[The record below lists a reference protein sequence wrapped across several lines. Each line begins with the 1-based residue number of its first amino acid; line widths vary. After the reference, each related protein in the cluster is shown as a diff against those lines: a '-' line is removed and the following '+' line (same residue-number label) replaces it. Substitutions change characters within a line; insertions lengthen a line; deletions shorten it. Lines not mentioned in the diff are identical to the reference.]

1 MTRALV
7 VGAGL
12 SGLATAWYLIEA
24 GVPVHIVDARGQPGG
39 LIRTHRTP
47 EGLVETGAN
56 AFLRNERVDRLFRTL
71 KVTPV
76 CPQPSS
82 RRRYIFRNGRP
93 RRWPLTVRGTAVAAS
108 RLAAS
113 WLTRQLSTQ
122 ADETVAEWGRRVVGA
137 GATTWLI
144 APALQGI
151 YAAPADV
158 LSARAVFGH
167 RRGPM
172 RLIAPAG
179 GMGQLIE
186 RLMETLDRRGA
197 TCEWN
202 RPVTVLDPGRLTVL
216 AVPAPAAASLLSK
229 HAPRLA
235 EAIAQ
240 VRMTS
245 LLTVT
250 AFFEPHPHDLRGF
263 GVLFP
268 RSEGVN
274 ALGVLFNNEVF
285 PGRSTLR
292 SETWIYGS
300 AFSGPLPADVEI
312 LDAVV
317 RDRATLTGQRAAPT
331 ASYPTRWPDAL
342 PVYDFAVLDVA
353 RQRAELPPWLGVSGN
368 YFGRLGATH
377 LLELAEETAARL
389 TRHCRT

>member
-1 MTRALV
+1 
-7 VGAGL
+7 
-12 SGLATAWYLIEA
+12 
-24 GVPVHIVDARGQPGG
+24 
-39 LIRTHRTP
+39 
-47 EGLVETGAN
+47 
-56 AFLRNERVDRLFRTL
+56 
-71 KVTPV
+71 
-76 CPQPSS
+76 
-82 RRRYIFRNGRP
+82 
-93 RRWPLTVRGTAVAAS
+93 
-108 RLAAS
+108 
-113 WLTRQLSTQ
+113 
-122 ADETVAEWGRRVVGA
+122 
-137 GATTWLI
+137 
-144 APALQGI
+144 
-151 YAAPADV
+151 
-158 LSARAVFGH
+158 
-167 RRGPM
+167 
-172 RLIAPAG
+172 
-179 GMGQLIE
+179 MGQLIE

-202 RPVTVLDPGRLTVL
+202 RPVTVLDPGRPTVL

-229 HAPRLA
+229 HAPQLA

-250 AFFEPHPHDLRGF
+250 AFFDPHPHDLRGF

-300 AFSGPLPADVEI
+300 AFSGPLPPDVEI

-317 RDRATLTGQRAAPT
+317 RDRAKLTGQRAVPT

-342 PVYDFAVLDVA
+342 PVYEAAVLDVA

-377 LLELAEETAARL
+377 LLELAEATAARL
-389 TRHCRT
+389 ARYCRS